1 MKTAEWIWLDKK
13 AESDEYAA
21 FYDEFFVGEPN
32 GAKIKISVAGD
43 YNLFINGTFV
53 AFGQYADFVD
63 YKVYDE
69 IDASKYLRAGKNEIY
84 LIVWYSGKDFFT
96 QINYGVGL
104 FYELVDGNNQLC
116 SVSREGMSCSLANGY
131 VSHRNKIITT
141 QLGFSYTYDTRS
153 TKYIWGKARAVKGFG
168 VNLIKRPNKKLQLKE
183 VTKAR
188 LINENKKLYDLGWE
202 SCGFL
207 SIGFKAKSGEHIK
220 ITYGE
225 HIVDGE
231 VRANIG
237 IRDFSVE
244 LIGNGEYTEF
254 MGAFR
259 RLGCRYLQ
267 VYGDAEVAYIGISET
282 EYPLEI
288 KGFDLKDS
296 RRRQI
301 YEIAVRTL
309 QLCLHEHYEDC
320 PWREQSM
327 YITDSRNQI
336 LCGYYAYNNFECV
349 SSAIRLMLLGQR
361 ENGLFEM
368 CFPASINLTIP
379 SFSLSFATVLLEY
392 LQYTNDIELVREA
405 LPAMDKMLH
414 YFLARFDES
423 GLLKTVT
430 EEGIWHFYEWS
441 EWLDGDYFNE
451 DESKKERNDYDV
463 VINAFLSFALKNAAT
478 VYSLLKKTDKSE
490 AYDNIRKKL
499 NKNIKEKFFVEK
511 KGLFKTYIKG
521 EVYSGLANALCV
533 LAEVPLETEAK
544 YICERLA
551 DEKTEWIKNTL
562 SMDIFRYDALLKTDK
577 NKYRNFVLE
586 DIDRSYGYMLEQGA
600 TSFWETIKGEAD
612 FDGAGSL
619 CHGWSAL
626 PIYYYHT
633 LIDIKEN
640 DTKC

>member
-1 MKTAEWIWLDKK
+1 MKTAEWIWLNKK
-13 AESDEYAA
+13 VESDEYAA
-21 FYDEFFVGEPN
+21 FYDQFYVGKPS
-32 GAKIKISVAGD
+32 GSKIKISVAGD
-43 YNLFINGTFV
+43 YNLFINGVFV
-53 AFGQYADFVD
+53 SFGQYTDFSN

-69 IDASKYLRAGKNEIY
+69 IDLSKYLREGKNELY

-104 FYELVDGNNQLC
+104 FYEVIGGDNCSC
-116 SVSREGMSCSLANGY
+116 SVSRAGMSCSIANGY

-141 QLGFSYTYDTRS
+141 QLGFSYTYDTRPA
-153 TKYIWGKARAVKGFG
+153 KYVWEKAISVKGFG
-168 VNLIKRPNKKLQLKE
+168 VNLVKRPNKKLQLKDL
-183 VTKAR
+183 TKAQ
-188 LINENKKLYDLGWE
+188 LIDEKKNLYDLGRE

-207 SIGFKAKSGEHIK
+207 SIGFKAKSGERIK

-237 IRDFSVE
+237 NRDFSVE
-244 LIGNGEYTEF
+244 LIGNGEYSEF
-254 MGAFR
+254 IGAFR

-267 VYGDAEVAYIGISET
+267 VYGETEIVYIGIRET
-282 EYPLEI
+282 EYPLDI
-288 KGFDLKDS
+288 KNFDLKDN

-301 YEIAVRTL
+301 YETAVRTL

-336 LCGYYAYNNFECV
+336 LCGYYAYNNLECV

-361 ENGLFEM
+361 ESGLFEM
-368 CFPASINLTIP
+368 CFPASISLTIP
-379 SFSLSFATVLLEY
+379 SFSLSFATILLEY
-392 LQYTNDIELVREA
+392 LQYSNDISLVEEA
-405 LPAMDKMLH
+405 LPAMDKMLN
-414 YFLARFDES
+414 YFLVRFDEN
-423 GLLKTVT
+423 GLFKTVT

-463 VINAFLSFALKNAAT
+463 VINAFLSFALKNAT
-478 VYSLLKKTDKSE
+478 MVYSLLQKNDKAE
-490 AYDNIRKKL
+490 RYENIRKKL
-499 NKNIKEKFFVEK
+499 NKNIKDKFFVEK
-511 KGLFKTYIKG
+511 TGLFKTYKKDEI
-521 EVYSGLANALCV
+521 YSGLANALCV
-533 LAEVPLETEAK
+533 LAEVTSGAEAR
-544 YICERLA
+544 YICERLT

-577 NKYRNFVLE
+577 NKYRDFVLK
-586 DIDRSYGYMLEQGA
+586 DIDQIYGFMLEQGA

-633 LIDIKEN
+633 LIDITERK
-640 DTKC
+640 